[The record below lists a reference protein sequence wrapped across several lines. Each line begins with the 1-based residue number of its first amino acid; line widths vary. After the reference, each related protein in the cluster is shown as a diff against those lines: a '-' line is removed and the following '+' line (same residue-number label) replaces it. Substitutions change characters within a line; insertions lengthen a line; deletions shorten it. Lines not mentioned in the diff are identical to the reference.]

1 MTTHPKQV
9 NNKYQNIKH
18 NLLTRIQMQVQ
29 DLYDDKRY
37 YLRTLDKKYIVL
49 AKSPHY
55 DIIDLG
61 LP

>member
-1 MTTHPKQV
+1 
-9 NNKYQNIKH
+9 
-18 NLLTRIQMQVQ
+18 MQVQ

>member
-18 NLLTRIQMQVQ
+18 NLLARIQMQVQ

-37 YLRTLDKKYIVL
+37 YLRTLDKNILSLLRVPIMIL
-49 AKSPHY
+49 WT
-55 DIIDLG
+55 
-61 LP
+61 